1 MGNFRLPSKKEVFG
15 VNKSGI
21 FSKIGRKCIGT
32 DFQVYLTGSTSSSW
46 WLSSTTI
53 EIEDFEVDK
62 IIFCVDYLGDLKK
75 SYRGDSG
82 WIKIRPVMKY
92 DSLDE
97 IDKNPKRNNDGVL
110 EVEYGE
116 YPQDQVSDVLMEEL
130 EENYSNKKLKETGK
144 KYTIKLGYIN
154 DNKETVP
161 PVQLTEY
168 EYDGKK
174 YVRYFTK
181 SGVLVWIEVSP
192 IKWYVDEKRKLLIS
206 EKLLMGHIDYKKIPK
221 FLNTYFAE
229 DIIVKK
235 TEKTEEKK
243 TVSNK
248 ETANTEI
255 VNEEVSPIEKQI
267 NEIHKYLE
275 GNPNKDT
282 IIKKLTEMIEDY
294 NAKLDDVRNK
304 RLNNVVT
311 MDTYESITNAFEL
324 RLAMISVDVKKHH
337 EVFKDYFHMLAVLDK
352 YIALINGNKDEEYN
366 GGFISDLDAIVS
378 ICLPFLNKEDAD
390 LIIKQLIGVF
400 NDEKKEINNYID
412 GKGEVSYHTVD
423 EMDLDLRKK
432 IHPILRDLSTFVNKR
447 DVEVE
452 ISTAVSKIIG
462 GLFKQPENEALSFYL
477 VEINNVYTEINDL
490 IDKLPPA
497 MKKEYKKEILD
508 IMNMNIDYSKEFNDV
523 ANSLKTMWLSLN
535 KVLFRLNNYISEIG
549 KLYVGRIDVNKFN
562 K

>member
-1 MGNFRLPSKKEVFG
+1 MGKFRLPSKKEVFG
-15 VNKSGI
+15 VNKSSI
-21 FSKIGRKCIGT
+21 FSKVGRKCIGT
-32 DFQVYLTGSTSSSW
+32 DFQEYLTSSTDSSW

-62 IIFCVDYLGDLKK
+62 IIFYVDYLGDLKN
-75 SYRGDSG
+75 SYHGDNY

-92 DSLDE
+92 NSLDE

-116 YPQDQVSDVLMEEL
+116 YPQDQVSEVLKKKL
-130 EENYSNKKLKETGK
+130 EKNYSDKLLKKTGK
-144 KYTIKLGYIN
+144 KYTIAFEYMDKNGEI
-154 DNKETVP
+154 VP
-161 PVQLTEY
+161 PMQLIEY
-168 EYDGKK
+168 EFDKEKFIRIIY
-174 YVRYFTK
+174 R
-181 SGVLVWIEVSP
+181 GVPVWIEVSP
-192 IKWYVDEKRKLLIS
+192 IKWYVDEKKKILIS

-235 TEKTEEKK
+235 AEKTEEKK

-255 VNEEVSPIEKQI
+255 FNEEVSPIEKQI

-275 GNPNKDT
+275 GNPNKDAIT
-282 IIKKLTEMIEDY
+282 KKIAEMIEDY
-294 NAKLDDVRNK
+294 NAKLDDVRTK
-304 RLNNVVT
+304 KLNNVVT
-311 MDTYESITNAFEL
+311 MDTYESITNAFKL

-337 EVFKDYFHMLAVLDK
+337 ETFKDYFDMIAILDK

-366 GGFISDLDAIVS
+366 DGFISDLDAIAS
-378 ICLPFLNKEDAD
+378 ICLPFLKEEDAN
-390 LIIKQLIGVF
+390 LIGKQLIGVF
-400 NDEKKEINNYID
+400 NDEKKEIVDYID
-412 GKGEVSYHTVD
+412 NKGKLSYHTID

-432 IHPILRDLSTFVNKR
+432 IHPILRDLSTSVNKR

-490 IDKLPPA
+490 IDKLPPD
-497 MKKEYKKEILD
+497 MKNEYKKEILD
-508 IMNMNIDYSKEFNDV
+508 IMNMNIDYSKDFNDV
-523 ANSLKTMWLSLN
+523 ASSLRTMWLSLN
-535 KVLFRLNNYISEIG
+535 KVLFRLNNYLSEID